1 LSKVS
6 NLQRDYLAEIYQL
19 GQIESNGSSGFVTS
33 ADLGERLFASQSTVN
48 RVIERLREAQLIDHQ
63 RYVGVQLTERGRQE
77 ALAILRKQAIIETFL
92 VSVMGFGWHE
102 VYAEARR
109 MRHHVSE
116 MVLERMWQVA
126 GHPQR
131 SPFGEWID
139 DGPEREEHAEI
150 TLNDADTMQ
159 DYRITRVLTRQPDR
173 LKYLAALELMPGTK
187 LHLLHKAPFD
197 GPIQI
202 HLEREY
208 RIIGHEL
215 AKMLMVSPI
224 E

>member
-1 LSKVS
+1 LS
-6 NLQRDYLAEIYQL
+6 
-19 GQIESNGSSGFVTS
+19 QIESNGSSGLVTS

-48 RVIERLREAQLIDHQ
+48 RVIERLRDAALIDHQ

-77 ALAILRKQAIIETFL
+77 ALAILRKQAIIEAFL
-92 VSVMGFGWHE
+92 VNVMRFDWHE
-102 VYAEARR
+102 IYAEARR

-116 MVLERMWQVA
+116 FVLERMWEVA
-126 GHPQR
+126 GRPQR

-139 DGPEREEHAEI
+139 GTERADHAEI
-150 TLNDADTMQ
+150 ILSDANTTQ
-159 DYRITRVLTRQPDR
+159 DYYIARVLTRQPDR
-173 LKYLAALELMPGTK
+173 LEYLAALQLTPGTQ
-187 LHLLHKAPFD
+187 LHLHHKAPFN

-215 AKMLMVSPI
+215 AKMLTISPV

>member
-1 LSKVS
+1 
-6 NLQRDYLAEIYQL
+6 
-19 GQIESNGSSGFVTS
+19 
-33 ADLGERLFASQSTVN
+33 
-48 RVIERLREAQLIDHQ
+48 
-63 RYVGVQLTERGRQE
+63 VGVQLTERGRQE

-116 MVLERMWQVA
+116 MVLERMWEVA
-126 GHPQR
+126 GGPQR
-131 SPFGEWID
+131 SPLGEWID
-139 DGPEREEHAEI
+139 GLEREDHAEI
-150 TLNDADTMQ
+150 ILSDANTTQ
-159 DYRITRVLTRQPDR
+159 DYAIARVLTRQPDR
-173 LKYLAALELMPGTK
+173 LEYLAALQLTPGTQ
-187 LHLLHKAPFD
+187 LHLHHKAPFN

-202 HLEREY
+202 QLEREY

-215 AKMLMVSPI
+215 AQILMVSPV